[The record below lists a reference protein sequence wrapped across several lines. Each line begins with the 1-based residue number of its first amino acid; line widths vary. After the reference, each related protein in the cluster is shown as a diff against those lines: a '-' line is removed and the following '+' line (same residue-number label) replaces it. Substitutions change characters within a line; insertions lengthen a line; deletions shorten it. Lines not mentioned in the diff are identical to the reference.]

1 MLSILKRY
9 REYIAVFALAVLCF
23 APASIGL
30 ADEQEIQAKE
40 QQLNELQRRIDG
52 GSSARENAHRK
63 ATTAYGMLVEI
74 ESELRIEEAKVNAV
88 IAKIRTT
95 EELIEE
101 RNEAIAE
108 AQKKLDERLNVY
120 GKRLR
125 DIYKHG
131 QLNYI
136 DILFGSRDFKDFAT
150 RLELLKRI
158 IKQDVAIVQSIAQAR
173 QELVDERKKLEEY
186 KVVLEKTKAEL
197 EPQRQIVI
205 AKRRERAAAY
215 NEALKDK
222 DRLDREYNELMA
234 ESKRIGEMIRRIR
247 DGGGRSGKGTGRMIW
262 PHNGETTSPYG
273 WRIHPIFGTSKYHSG
288 RDIGADYDDPVVAAD
303 DGLVIYSGW
312 MGGYG
317 NAVMIDHGSGIVTLY
332 AHNNSLNVSVGQT
345 VSQGQTVAFAGS
357 TGYSTGPHVHFEVRK
372 DGETVDPNDYVQ

>member
-1 MLSILKRY
+1 MLSVLRKCRS
-9 REYIAVFALAVLCF
+9 YIAIFILTTVFFVPFVTAWANPDVE
-23 APASIGL
+23 SK
-30 ADEQEIQAKE
+30 EQELKE
-40 QQLNELQRRIDG
+40 IQRRIDG
-52 GSSARENAHRK
+52 GTAARESARRK
-63 ATTAYGMLVEI
+63 ANTAYGLLVEI
-74 ESELRIEEAKVNAV
+74 DSELRIEEAKVNAV

-101 RNEAIAE
+101 RNEAIEE
-108 AQKKLDERLNVY
+108 AQKKLDARLKIY

-131 QLNYI
+131 QLNYV
-136 DILFGSRDFKDFAT
+136 DILFGSKDFKDFAT

-158 IKQDVAIVQSIAQAR
+158 IKQDVSIVAGINEAR
-173 QELVDERKKLEEY
+173 KDLLAEKKKLEDY
-186 KVVLEKTKAEL
+186 KIVLEKTRADL
-197 EPQRQIVI
+197 EPQRQIVL

-222 DRLDREYNELMA
+222 DRLDREYNQLMA
-234 ESKRIGEMIRRIR
+234 ESQQITEMIRRIR
-247 DGGGRSGKGTGRMIW
+247 AGGKVGQGTGSMIW
-262 PHNGETTSPYG
+262 PHDGETTSPYG
-273 WRIHPIFGTSKYHSG
+273 WRIHPIFGTSRYHSG

-303 DGLVIYSGW
+303 DGLVVYSGW

-317 NAVMIDHGSGIVTLY
+317 NTVMIDHGGGITTLY

-345 VSQGQTVAFAGS
+345 VYKGQTVAFAGS

-372 DGETVDPNDYVQ
+372 DGEVVDPNDYVR